1 MDFIVI
7 EDKGQQAGKH
17 EAKHLWFA
25 EHQIELIQ
33 APLPVGDYIL
43 SNEKVADVINRKE
56 KRGIPVKKMDFIG
69 TYKVCV
75 DTKKDM
81 QEIASN
87 ICGKQHERF
96 RDECLLAQ
104 NNEITLYVLIENEEN
119 VRSIED
125 VMNWKNPRLV
135 RHEKILKMHQIGKW
149 KHIKVSKIP
158 PTSGEILAKA
168 MKTMEEKYDVKF
180 LFCNPTDAAE
190 QIFSLLTKESGGI

>member
-1 MDFIVI
+1 MII

-17 EAKHLWFA
+17 ETKHLWFT
-25 EHQIELIQ
+25 EHQIEMLQ

-43 SNEKVADVINRKE
+43 SNEKVIDVISRKE
-56 KRGIPVKKMDFIG
+56 KRGIAVKKMDFIG

-81 QEIASN
+81 QEIVSN
-87 ICGKQHERF
+87 ICGKQHARF

-104 NNEITLYVLIENEEN
+104 NNGITLYVLIENEEN
-119 VRSIED
+119 ITCIEE
-125 VMNWKNPRLV
+125 VMNWKNPRLTKY
-135 RHEKILKMHQIGKW
+135 EKIVEMHQIGKW
-149 KHIKVSKIP
+149 KHIEVSKIP

-180 LFCNPTDAAE
+180 LFCNPAEAAE
-190 QIFSLLTKESGGI
+190 RILSLLTKETGGI